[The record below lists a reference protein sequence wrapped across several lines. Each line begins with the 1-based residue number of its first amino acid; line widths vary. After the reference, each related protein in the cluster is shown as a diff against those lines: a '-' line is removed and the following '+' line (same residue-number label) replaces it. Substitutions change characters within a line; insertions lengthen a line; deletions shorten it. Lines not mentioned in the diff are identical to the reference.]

1 MPDYLISVDVSRSF
15 AFYYNPNF
23 KLIEDGWT
31 LYQVTTKTAFMR
43 TA

>member
-1 MPDYLISVDVSRSF
+1 VDVSRSY

-31 LYQVTTKTAFMR
+31 LYQVKATYHRQKMAH
-43 TA
+43 